1 MPMFEYQED
10 ATLRIN
16 PPLVC
21 LLTILATSAL
31 ANDKEN
37 VNPSCQ
43 LIPEANCGWAELR
56 KLKAPGIDLHD
67 GQFMATRL
75 DEAELVGA
83 NMSGSHLQLTNF
95 YKANLRGVDFSQSHM
110 HAVNL
115 IGANLEGANLEGV
128 NLLDANLSGANLKG
142 AKIDRVLW
150 TAANLSGATW
160 VDGRVCAQGSKGECR

>member
-1 MPMFEYQED
+1 MRIHAEPED
-10 ATLRIN
+10 TAVRIN
-16 PPLVC
+16 SLLALLVS
-21 LLTILATSAL
+21 LTATTAW

-43 LIPEANCGWAELR
+43 LVPEANCGWAELR
-56 KLKAPGIDLHD
+56 KLKAPGIDLRD

-75 DEAELVGA
+75 DEADLTGA
-83 NMSGSHLQLTNF
+83 NISGAHLQLTNF
-95 YKANLRGVDFSQSHM
+95 HKATLKNVDFSYSHM

-115 IGANLEGANLEGV
+115 VGANLEGANLEGV

-142 AKIDRVLW
+142 AKIAKVIW

-160 VDGRVCAQGSKGECR
+160 IDGRVCAQGSKGECR